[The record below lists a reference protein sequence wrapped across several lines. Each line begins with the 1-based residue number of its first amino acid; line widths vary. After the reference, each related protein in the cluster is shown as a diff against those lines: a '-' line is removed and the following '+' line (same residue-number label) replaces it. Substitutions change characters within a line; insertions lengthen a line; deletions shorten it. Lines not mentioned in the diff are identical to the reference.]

1 MLKQTHCLS
10 HVIHVLSSDGSLKL
24 GAYKIFSWCFSAN
37 NFLLPSVL
45 FHASCFNLSP
55 NNIECQ
61 NHARQRVLY
70 IKASGTDHAKIL
82 WSAECLNVYCQKY
95 ICMFFLADPGFPR
108 VQSMSMSLIQLVAQ
122 LDDLCFQLRQILQCL
137 SWFITYTQQAA
148 TFPFPFF
155 RFLSA

>member
-1 MLKQTHCLS
+1 MFCL
-10 HVIHVLSSDGSLKL
+10 SDGSLKL

-37 NFLLPSVL
+37 DFLLPSVL

-61 NHARQRVLY
+61 NHARQRALC

-95 ICMFFLADPGFPR
+95 ICMFFFSGPRFPSGSVYVYESDIVGRPTRWSLFLASSDT
-108 VQSMSMSLIQLVAQ
+108 LV
-122 LDDLCFQLRQILQCL
+122 FILVYYIP
-137 SWFITYTQQAA
+137 SSSGHFFI
-148 TFPFPFF
+148 FF
-155 RFLSA
+155 RFQIYKVRKI